1 MGELVDS
8 VPEYF
13 KTFAAKGRYG
23 DYTDAWNV
31 VQNGV
36 VYVKI
41 DDDVVCAIHVMLRK
55 VLIEKGVLRRPHD
68 WSHSEAKN

>member
-1 MGELVDS
+1 MGELVNT
-8 VPEYF
+8 VPEYS

-36 VYVKI
+36 IYVKI
-41 DDDVVCAIHVMLRK
+41 DDDVVCAVHVILRT
-55 VLIEKGVLRRPHD
+55 VLTEKGVL
-68 WSHSEAKN
+68 